1 MSALPRQSFLAE
13 PSPSS
18 FDESED
24 SCLPGLPDG
33 LGYADTRPSDP
44 MPPPAAA
51 GPASTS
57 ANESSVQKIRHPI
70 WALALKRVFDLAF
83 VVIFLS
89 LFWWVYPLVALS
101 IWATSPGPLVYG
113 HTRVGRGGRKFKC
126 YKFRSMVVNSKEVL
140 DELLAR
146 DPVARS
152 EWERSFKLKDD
163 PRITRVG
170 AFLRKTSLDEL
181 PQLWNIIT
189 GDMSVVGPRPVTR
202 REIKLYYTDGDSL
215 RHYISLR
222 PGLTGPWQVG
232 GRSDTTYEERVAI
245 DREYV
250 RNWNVWSD
258 FKIVMATVSVIF
270 TKRGAY

>member
-1 MSALPRQSFLAE
+1 MSALQRQSFLAE

-18 FDESED
+18 FEEGED
-24 SCLPGLPDG
+24 SQLPALAET
-33 LGYADTRPSDP
+33 ADSSGSKANSGS
-44 MPPPAAA
+44 AAELTVIGHTA
-51 GPASTS
+51 S
-57 ANESSVQKIRHPI
+57 ANEPVTQKIRHPW
-70 WALALKRVFDLAF
+70 WALALKRVFDLCF
-83 VVIFLS
+83 VVIFLG
-89 LFWWVYPLVALS
+89 LFWWVYPLVALA
-101 IWATSPGPLVYG
+101 IWVSSQGPLVYG

-163 PRITRVG
+163 PRITAVG

-202 REIKLYYTDGDSL
+202 TEIKLHYADGDSL

-245 DREYV
+245 DSDYV

-258 FKIVMATVSVIF
+258 FKIVMATVAVIF